1 MVLFAFENGKN
12 GDILVQKA
20 PACTIQTQ
28 AEAVCELFKQHL
40 GIPVY
45 SSDDAAKRM
54 YFLPDVR
61 QQLVKRFGDAFYL
74 SDSELN
80 RKYIA
85 DLIFHNEK
93 AQADL
98 ESILYPAL
106 FVDFEHWMEKQ
117 DAPYVLFESALIF
130 EKRLEKRF
138 DAIVMVSA
146 SEATRLRRAMER
158 DHCDEATIRAR
169 MAKQWPEEGKRLL
182 ADYVIWHENDD
193 EDDALMRQIVSV
205 HKFCGIKPQ

>member
-1 MVLFAFENGKN
+1 MKKVAITGNIGSGKSW
-12 GDILVQKA
+12 
-20 PACTIQTQ
+20 
-28 AEAVCELFKQHL
+28 VCELFKRHL

-45 SSDDAAKRM
+45 NSDDAAKQM

-74 SDSELN
+74 SDTELN

-85 DLIFHNEK
+85 DLIFHDEK

-98 ESILYPAL
+98 EGILYPAL

-138 DAIVMVSA
+138 DAVVMVSA

-158 DHCDEATIRAR
+158 DHCDEATVRAR

-193 EDDALMRQIVSV
+193 EDEALLRQIIEVQKSL
-205 HKFCGIKPQ
+205 

>member
-1 MVLFAFENGKN
+1 MKKVAITGNIGSGKSW
-12 GDILVQKA
+12 
-20 PACTIQTQ
+20 
-28 AEAVCELFKQHL
+28 VCELFKQHL

-45 SSDDAAKRM
+45 SSDDAAKQM

-61 QQLVKRFGDAFYL
+61 QQLVERFGDAFYL
-74 SDSELN
+74 SDTELN

-85 DLIFHNEK
+85 DLIFHDEK

-98 ESILYPAL
+98 EGILYPAL
-106 FVDFEHWMEKQ
+106 FVDFEEWMKKQ
-117 DAPYVLFESALIF
+117 EAPYVLFESALIF

-193 EDDALMRQIVSV
+193 EDDVLMRQIVSV
-205 HKFCGIKPQ
+205 HKFWGINPQ

>member
-1 MVLFAFENGKN
+1 MKKVAITGNIGSGKSW
-12 GDILVQKA
+12 
-20 PACTIQTQ
+20 
-28 AEAVCELFKQHL
+28 VCELFKQHL

-45 SSDDAAKRM
+45 NSDDAAKQM

-61 QQLVKRFGDAFYL
+61 KQLELRFGKEFYL
-74 SDSELN
+74 SEVELN
-80 RKYIA
+80 RKLIA
-85 DLIFHNEK
+85 ELIFHDES
-93 AQADL
+93 AQRDL

-106 FVDFEHWMEKQ
+106 FIDFEQWMEKQ
-117 DAPYVLFESALIF
+117 NAPYVLFESALVF

-146 SEATRLRRAMER
+146 SEATRLRLAMER
-158 DHCDEATIRAR
+158 DHCDEVTIRAR

-193 EDDALMRQIVSV
+193 ENDVLMKQIVEV
-205 HKFCGIKPQ
+205 HKSL

>member
-1 MVLFAFENGKN
+1 MKKVAITGNIGSGKSW
-12 GDILVQKA
+12 
-20 PACTIQTQ
+20 
-28 AEAVCELFKQHL
+28 VCELFKQHL

-45 SSDDAAKRM
+45 SSDNAAKQM

-74 SDSELN
+74 SDTELNKLN

-85 DLIFHNEK
+85 DLIFHDEK

-98 ESILYPAL
+98 EGILYPAL
-106 FVDFEHWMEKQ
+106 FVDFEQWMEKQ
-117 DAPYVLFESALIF
+117 DAPYVLFESALVF

-158 DHCDEATIRAR
+158 DHCDEATVRAR

-182 ADYVIWHENDD
+182 ADFVIWHENDD
-193 EDDALMRQIVSV
+193 EDDALMRQIISV
-205 HKFCGIKPQ
+205 HKFCGINPQ